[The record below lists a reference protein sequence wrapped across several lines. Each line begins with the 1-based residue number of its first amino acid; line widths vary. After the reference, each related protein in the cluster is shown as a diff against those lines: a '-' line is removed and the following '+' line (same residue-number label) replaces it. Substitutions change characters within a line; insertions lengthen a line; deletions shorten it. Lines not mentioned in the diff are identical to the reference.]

1 MDDDLNEH
9 FPSHF
14 LHTLNLNLNISK
26 GNLFA
31 CVWDLILMVRK
42 SLANCQIRHKTQES
56 DKVMSQGI
64 TDITVSNCRD
74 LKREK
79 TKINSHQVNSW
90 IVVVGGHKFV
100 NACYKS
106 LLEVLYKNSAAK
118 TQPISPSLA
127 NCRVYSLRWK
137 LDHSITRG
145 PTDL

>member
-1 MDDDLNEH
+1 
-9 FPSHF
+9 
-14 LHTLNLNLNISK
+14 
-26 GNLFA
+26 
-31 CVWDLILMVRK
+31 
-42 SLANCQIRHKTQES
+42 
-56 DKVMSQGI
+56 MSQGI

-79 TKINSHQVNSW
+79 TKINSHQVNSR
-90 IVVVGGHKFV
+90 IFVVLGYNFV

-118 TQPISPSLA
+118 TQPISPGLA

-145 PTDL
+145 PTDLWTHLLSWHYTRRLIYSGVKVLLAHMTLMDYK